1 MKGEGLDRLERAIG
15 GILRGGVALSAS
27 SLALGLVLKAFGVA
41 RSTWILNAG
50 LVLLM
55 LIPVTRILV
64 SFVDALYRRD
74 RWLAIAT
81 AIVTGVL
88 TWQLLKVI

>member
-1 MKGEGLDRLERAIG
+1 MKREGLDRLERAIG
-15 GILRGGVALSAS
+15 GILRAGVALSAS
-27 SLALGLVLKAFGVA
+27 ALAIGLLLKAAGVA
-41 RSTWILNAG
+41 EPTPILNAG

-74 RWLAIAT
+74 TLLAIAT
-81 AIVTGVL
+81 AIVSAVL

>member
-1 MKGEGLDRLERAIG
+1 MTREGLNRLEHAIG
-15 GILRGGVALSAS
+15 AILRVGLVLSAT
-27 SLALGLVLKAFGVA
+27 SLALGLVLKALGVA
-41 RSTWILNAG
+41 EATLLLNAG

-64 SFVDALYRRD
+64 SFVDAIYRRD
-74 RWLAIAT
+74 TWLAIAT
-81 AIVTGVL
+81 AIVSAVL

>member
-1 MKGEGLDRLERAIG
+1 MKRDGLDRLERAIG
-15 GILRGGVALSAS
+15 GILRAGVALSAS
-27 SLALGLVLKAFGVA
+27 ALALGLVLELLGVA
-41 RSTWILNAG
+41 DATRILNAG

-74 RWLAIAT
+74 RLLAVAT
-81 AIVTGVL
+81 AIVSAVL
-88 TWQLLKVI
+88 TWQLLKVL

>member
-1 MKGEGLDRLERAIG
+1 MKRDGLDRLERAIG
-15 GILRGGVALSAS
+15 GILRAGVALSAS
-27 SLALGLVLKAFGVA
+27 ALTLGLVLELLGVA
-41 RSTWILNAG
+41 DATRILNAG

-74 RWLAIAT
+74 RLLAVAT
-81 AIVTGVL
+81 AIVSAVL
-88 TWQLLKVI
+88 TWQLLKVL